1 MADLPKGGERSSVG
15 CVAKKW
21 DTLYRREPPP
31 NPTTL
36 IPVNGPSALKFKSLI
51 SPPANYTPDLIRP
64 QGFWFTPFRV
74 FNTHPF
80 FPSHCHQF
88 IQLPS
93 SQHMHKTIVPPE
105 TAVCRVKHLSLLGPS
120 PCVNT
125 QEMSRRGEIYINSYG
140 ESACTKQTRIKQYA
154 ISLTPSWHYQTSER
168 YSQPLKEG
176 LDLTS
181 IDKQERIPGRWAR
194 WQRQRQERRACLGVT
209 ESDFRRA
216 SGLTVGVHC

>member
-1 MADLPKGGERSSVG
+1 MRYPL
-15 CVAKKW
+15 
-21 DTLYRREPPP
+21 RREPPP

-36 IPVNGPSALKFKSLI
+36 IPVNGPSALKFKSSI
-51 SPPANYTPDLIRP
+51 SPPANHTPDLISP
-64 QGFWFTPFRV
+64 QGFWFSLFRV

-93 SQHMHKTIVPPE
+93 SHHIHKTIVPPE

-120 PCVNT
+120 PCLNT

-140 ESACTKQTRIKQYA
+140 ESSCTKQTCIKQYD
-154 ISLTPSWHYQTSER
+154 ISLTPSWHSQTSGR

-181 IDKQERIPGRWAR
+181 IDKKRGSQAVEHDSKGRDK
-194 WQRQRQERRACLGVT
+194 
-209 ESDFRRA
+209 S
-216 SGLTVGVHC
+216 SGLAWESLSLTLGGHRVSTLVCTVRCAYSWALLLIL

>member
-1 MADLPKGGERSSVG
+1 
-15 CVAKKW
+15 
-21 DTLYRREPPP
+21 
-31 NPTTL
+31 
-36 IPVNGPSALKFKSLI
+36 
-51 SPPANYTPDLIRP
+51 
-64 QGFWFTPFRV
+64 
-74 FNTHPF
+74 
-80 FPSHCHQF
+80 
-88 IQLPS
+88 
-93 SQHMHKTIVPPE
+93 MHKTIVPPE

-181 IDKQERIPGRWAR
+181 IDKQERIPGKWKGSLPPALDIAM
-194 WQRQRQERRACLGVT
+194 W
-209 ESDFRRA
+209 ESKF
-216 SGLTVGVHC
+216 LPL